1 MREIKKNLNVKLP
14 ESEYNELQ
22 NIAVNMGLSL
32 SSLIRLIIFSKL
44 KKFRVSGNISDLI
57 DYEN

>member
-57 DYEN
+57 DYEK